1 MKIISN
7 GELYVKRSDI
17 EFLSHYDS
25 TFPLDLAL
33 EHLMDIQENKYIRIT
48 NQNQIDIYYHKVM
61 FLISIFF
68 NVEDLKILN

>member
-48 NQNQIDIYYHKVM
+48 NQNQIDY
-61 FLISIFF
+61 L
-68 NVEDLKILN
+68 